1 MHSPFVDPDVYRRSL
16 LSAVAVALAGCGAS
30 ERDRSQTVNPR
41 LRGSPPPTPTP
52 TETPTPYGTGRADR
66 LDRPRSVVVE
76 NREVRPEWIS
86 LEVGGGGTRTATT
99 MTVRV
104 PAAGRTRIDGVFES
118 PGVYDIRVRTADRRQ
133 GRFEWAPGPGGD
145 DLGIDLGGGVSVRDV
160 YPGAVAG
167 EFVEGTTGLLAAGSA
182 TADGTLVVETRNS
195 GGSVRI
201 VAGGPGDG
209 EDSDRDTADRNGTET
224 PIGSLAL
231 RIPSK
236 SRVSIPLSVPRDRV
250 SIRAETGD
258 GVDSREWRPDEDEAV
273 YCLLDGRPR
282 FVCDLLI
289 RDVVVENGTAADAAV
304 DLSIRADDVTP
315 LDSTVYPV
323 AGGAVR
329 VQSAVPP
336 AGTYALTV
344 SRAGEPVRRMLSACP
359 AAGPLVARLSER
371 TVEFTSRA
379 VGGAPESAGAEETA
393 TDPTATPTSTPES
406 SSRIDFW

>member
-1 MHSPFVDPDVYRRSL
+1 MHSPFVNPDVYRRSL
-16 LSAVAVALAGCGAS
+16 LFAVTAALAGCGAS
-30 ERDRSQTVNPR
+30 ERDRSRTVNPQ
-41 LRGSPPPTPTP
+41 LRGSPPPTTTP
-52 TETPTPYGTGRADR
+52 AESPAPYGTGRADR

-76 NREVRPEWIS
+76 NREVRPEWLS
-86 LEVGGGGTRTATT
+86 LEIDGEGTRATT
-99 MTVRV
+99 TTVRV

-118 PGVYDIRVRTADRRQ
+118 PGVYDIRVRTTDRRQ

-145 DLGIDLGGGVSVRDV
+145 DLGIDLDGGVSVRDV
-160 YPGAVAG
+160 YPAAVAG
-167 EFVEGTTGLLAAGSA
+167 EFVQGTTGLLAAGSA
-182 TADGTLVVETRNS
+182 TADGTLVVETRTS

-201 VAGGPGDG
+201 VVRAAADG
-209 EDSDRDTADRNGTET
+209 EDSDRDTADGNGTET
-224 PIGSLAL
+224 PIDTLAL
-231 RIPSK
+231 RVPSG
-236 SRVSIPLSVPRDRV
+236 SRVSVPLSVPRDRV
-250 SIRAETGD
+250 SVRAETGT

-304 DLSIRADDVTP
+304 DLSIQADDAIP

-344 SRAGEPVRRMLSACP
+344 SHGRESVRKTLSACP
-359 AAGPLVARLSER
+359 AAGPLVVRLSER
-371 TVEFTSRA
+371 TVNFTSRA
-379 VGGAPESAGAEETA
+379 VGGAPESTGAEETA
-393 TDPTATPTSTPES
+393 TDPTAAPTSTPES
-406 SSRIDFW
+406 SSRIDFL